1 MDADIPTSETMIN
14 DHEVEC
20 QERSREDYV
29 NAIVAKSN
37 ASEEA
42 QEISDDDDDD
52 DDDDDGE
59 EEDVIQEE
67 VVSFVESFAILD
79 KMKKC
84 SFLDDESQ
92 ICCQP

>member
-1 MDADIPTSETMIN
+1 MIN